1 MHFCKSLIL
10 RMTIDSDAAATDG
23 SSVERKARAM
33 HAGTTGKMVCC
44 FEDHLIGDPVRLNVR
59 NS

>member
-1 MHFCKSLIL
+1 
-10 RMTIDSDAAATDG
+10 MTIDSDAAATDG